1 MTFTRPGRTRL
12 GRSDTRLPF
21 ASARGPVAAGVALL
35 LLLAGCTNPN
45 QGPDLP
51 PQRILQSVAV
61 KMAPDSTMTAIE
73 STTVSVR
80 ENAGDATTE
89 TVKYSPKEVADKLPV
104 RVTTAYR
111 TADRTGTNLNDL
123 AGHNGRIEID
133 ITVQNLTMQPEN
145 LTYDVAGTSRTQPAL
160 VGAPLTVV
168 ASTALAGVAPTDVI
182 TATGSSTAAAT
193 NGVLSRSENGDAV
206 VQWAA
211 LLASPQM
218 GANATLTLVADA
230 KDFKV
235 PTIDMSVQA
244 GLVTDPSVSRVL
256 ESAFNTSPTSQLA
269 LEQRTIQVI
278 TDVNQVLTRAS
289 TDISKVRKN
298 LDSTSKTLGTRSVKE
313 LQESTKGVA
322 TSMKALDGQLTQLNS
337 DIKGT
342 VAGAQSAVL
351 QELGQTVDAMDK
363 LLGDTSGDPPAPR
376 VSGKGCST
384 VVGAPQAVGSVYGNL
399 VQVSAQL
406 EGYATASKN
415 CKAEA
420 QQVLLRSVGPAEPN
434 AKLCKDDK
442 STTCSIWAAEQHF
455 AEIMK
460 RLVERG
466 DELIRQMQPSI
477 VDEAMKHYKEL
488 GGEVEGV
495 GAAADGVSRAAVA
508 WQEAAEAR
516 LKDVEKELES
526 DLAGTDQQLADLDQ
540 KLAEHDQ
547 QLVDLDDQ
555 LVILTGEL
563 DKATEGLDE
572 LDEGLASIHDDA
584 EKSVAELR
592 SEDRDN
598 PERGDSMEAQILAA
612 AEHAC
617 EMGDQGGLFP
627 REGASERDIERM
639 RSYLVP
645 LGCTPEDDGD
655 PETPPEEPEELDP
668 PPPFTRKGSLLE
680 RTLEQAAAWQKVADL
695 TDKERDDSLYSSLKS
710 VRTQLEVAD
719 TRIDHLHQ
727 SVQANRDANK
737 RNRDAIQKIRDG
749 VPEDVVIDTK
759 LPELE
764 ELNKSVKDLEGTI
777 KEFQGS
783 YAAMA
788 DPMKKFDKYHKELP
802 DKIRAGFKSASD
814 QAKKELSEALEPAIR
829 KIAAQAEIDSEA
841 VGKMF
846 EESAAGLSNASEA
859 LNRNGARI
867 IEGQRREL
875 RESEKRTAAAAAE
888 QVDRSLNDLAR
899 GVSAST
905 RDMDAS
911 FVLLQASLKKV
922 LLDLGDRKVN
932 GSGLLGSMTTSAARV
947 GTADYQ
953 LALASGQTEAYANVR
968 GQDINGILLQQA
980 QLQAALRAGAELPAF
995 QLEVPEGAESQTVYT
1010 FRIGAQ

>member
-12 GRSDTRLPF
+12 GRSDSRLPF
-21 ASARGPVAAGVALL
+21 AAARGPVAAGVALL
-35 LLLAGCTNPN
+35 LLLAGCTNQD

-61 KMAPDSTMTAIE
+61 KMTPDSTMTDIE

-89 TVKYSPKEVADKLPV
+89 TVRYSPKEVADKLPV

-206 VQWAA
+206 IQWAA

-322 TSMKALDGQLTQLNS
+322 TSMKALDDQLTQLNS

-376 VSGKGCST
+376 VSGNGCST

-434 AKLCKDDK
+434 AELCKNDK
-442 STTCSIWAAEQHF
+442 STTCSIWAAEQTF
-455 AEIMK
+455 AAIMK

-466 DELIRQMQPSI
+466 DALIAEMQPSI
-477 VDEAMKHYKEL
+477 VDTAMKKYKEL
-488 GGEVEGV
+488 GGDVKGV
-495 GAAADGVSRAAVA
+495 GVAAHAVSRAAVA
-508 WQEAAEAR
+508 WQKAAEDR
-516 LKDVEKELES
+516 LKDVELELER

-540 KLAEHDQ
+540 KLVEHDKG
-547 QLVDLDDQ
+547 LADLDQQ

-563 DKATEGLDE
+563 DKTSEGLDA
-572 LDEGLASIHDDA
+572 LDDGLAGIHDDA
-584 EKSVAELR
+584 EKAIAELK
-592 SEDRDN
+592 SDDPENPDR
-598 PERGDSMEAQILAA
+598 GMSVEAQIWEA
-612 AEHAC
+612 AELAC
-617 EMGDQGGLFP
+617 RMGRGGIGGG
-627 REGASERDIERM
+627 GARQSQVDDM
-639 RSYLVP
+639 RGYLVG
-645 LGCTPEDDGD
+645 LGCEPEDHDNN
-655 PETPPEEPEELDP
+655 PETPEVLPEVEPPGRFDEPLVKRVHD
-668 PPPFTRKGSLLE
+668 
-680 RTLEQAAAWQKVADL
+680 QAAAWQKVADL
-695 TDKERDDSLYSSLKS
+695 TDEERDDSLYSALKS

-719 TRIDHLHQ
+719 TRIGHLHEAIK
-727 SVQANRDANK
+727 ANRNANQK
-737 RNRDAIQKIRDG
+737 NRDAIQKIRDG

-764 ELNKSVKDLEGTI
+764 ELNESVKDLESTI
-777 KEFQGS
+777 KVFQDS

-788 DPMKKFDKYHKELP
+788 DPMNKFDKYHKELP
-802 DKIRAGFKSASD
+802 GKIRAGFKSASD
-814 QAKKELSEALEPAIR
+814 QAKKELAAALEPAIR

-875 RESEKRTAAAAAE
+875 RESERRTAAAAAE
-888 QVDRSLNDLAR
+888 QVDRSLSDLAR

>member
-21 ASARGPVAAGVALL
+21 ASARGHVAAGVALL

-442 STTCSIWAAEQHF
+442 STTCSIWAAEQTF
-455 AEIMK
+455 ALIMK
-460 RLVERG
+460 RLVDDGER
-466 DELIRQMQPSI
+466 LIGQLQPEI
-477 VDEAMKHYKEL
+477 VATARKEYEDL

-495 GAAADGVSRAAVA
+495 RVAAGAVSAAADA
-508 WQEAAEAR
+508 WHRQAR
-516 LKDVEKELES
+516 ERMEEVEQELEKG
-526 DLAGTDQQLADLDQ
+526 LALTDQQLADLDQ
-540 KLAEHDQ
+540 KLVEHDG
-547 QLVDLDDQ
+547 QL
-555 LVILTGEL
+555 GEL
-563 DKATEGLDE
+563 DEDLKLLTAELDKTGEGLSA
-572 LDEGLASIHDDA
+572 LDEGLAGIHDDA
-584 EKSVAELR
+584 QKAIAELK
-592 SEDRDN
+592 SADPENPDR
-598 PERGDSMEAQILAA
+598 GMSIEAQIWEA
-612 AEHAC
+612 AELAC
-617 EMGDQGGLFP
+617 RMGRGGIGGG
-627 REGASERDIERM
+627 GASQREVDDM
-639 RSYLVP
+639 RGYLVG
-645 LGCTPEDDGD
+645 LGCEPEDHDNN
-655 PETPPEEPEELDP
+655 PETPEVLPEVDP
-668 PPPFTRKGSLLE
+668 PGRFDDPLVKRVHD
-680 RTLEQAAAWQKVADL
+680 QAAAWQKVADL
-695 TDKERDDSLYSSLKS
+695 TDEERDDSLYAALES
-710 VRTQLEVAD
+710 VRAQLALAE
-719 TRIDHLHQ
+719 TRIQNLHGSIQ
-727 SVQANRDANK
+727 KNRDANQT
-737 RNRDAIQKIRDG
+737 NREAIAKIREDS
-749 VPEDVVIDTK
+749 PEDVEIDAE
-759 LPELE
+759 LPARE
-764 ELNKSVKDLEGTI
+764 ELSARMSELADTI
-777 KEFQGS
+777 DEFNGS
-783 YAAMA
+783 YQAMEK
-788 DPMKKFDKYHKELP
+788 PMKALWEYEENLP
-802 DKIRAGFKSASD
+802 KQIRAGFKNASET
-814 QAKKELSEALEPAIR
+814 AKKELAKALEPAIR

-980 QLQAALRAGAELPAF
+980 QLQAALRAGADLPAF

>member
-12 GRSDTRLPF
+12 GRSAARLPF
-21 ASARGPVAAGVALL
+21 ASARGPVAAGLALL
-35 LLLAGCTNPN
+35 LLLAGCTNQD

-61 KMAPDSTMTAIE
+61 KLAPDSTMTDIE

-89 TVKYSPKEVADKLPV
+89 TVKFSPKDVAEDLPV

-111 TADRTGTNLNDL
+111 TADRTGTNLKDL
-123 AGHNGRIEID
+123 AGHNGRVVID

-168 ASTALAGVAPTDVI
+168 ASTALAGIAPTDVI
-182 TATGSSTAAAT
+182 TASGSGTMAAT

-235 PTIDMSVQA
+235 PTFDLSVQA

-322 TSMKALDGQLTQLNS
+322 TSMKALDGQLTELNS

-384 VVGAPQAVGSVYGNL
+384 VVGSPQAVGSVYGNL

-442 STTCSIWAAEQHF
+442 STTCSIWAAEQTF
-455 AEIMK
+455 AVIMK
-460 RLVERG
+460 RLVDDGER
-466 DELIRQMQPSI
+466 LIGKLQPEI
-477 VDEAMKHYKEL
+477 VSTARKEYEDL
-488 GGEVEGV
+488 APEVTGV
-495 GAAADGVSRAAVA
+495 GAAADEVSRAAVA
-508 WQEAAEAR
+508 WQKAAEDR
-516 LKDVEKELES
+516 LKDVELELER
-526 DLAGTDQQLADLDQ
+526 DLAGTDEQLVDLDRKLADHDQKLADLDQ
-540 KLAEHDQ
+540 
-547 QLVDLDDQ
+547 QLM
-555 LVILTGEL
+555 ILTGEL
-563 DKATEGLDE
+563 DQAGEGLDL
-572 LDEGLASIHDDA
+572 LDEGLSGIHDDA
-584 EKSVAELR
+584 EKAFAELK
-592 SEDRDN
+592 SPPEGTPGIDR
-598 PERGDSMEAQILAA
+598 SMEAQINAS
-612 AEHAC
+612 AELVC
-617 EMGDQGGLFP
+617 EMAEAGAFD
-627 REGASERDIERM
+627 EGADERDVRELRA
-639 RSYLVP
+639 YLVGV
-645 LGCTPEDDGD
+645 GCQPEDDGD
-655 PETPPEEPEELDP
+655 PETPPEEPEQLNAP
-668 PPPFTRKGSLLE
+668 APFREKGPLLK
-680 RTLEQAAAWQKVADL
+680 RVQDQAAAWQKVADL
-695 TDKERDDSLYSSLKS
+695 TDQDRDDSLYSALEA
-710 VRTQLEVAD
+710 VRSQLEAAD
-719 TRIDHLHQ
+719 TRIDHLQ
-727 SVQANRDANK
+727 DSIRKSRDANQE
-737 RNRDAIQKIRDG
+737 NRDAIKKIRDQS
-749 VPEDVVIDTK
+749 PEDVVIDTD
-759 LPELE
+759 LPELD
-764 ELNKSVKDLEGTI
+764 ELNAQVKELQGTI
-777 KEFQGS
+777 KEFEGS
-783 YAAMA
+783 YGDMA
-788 DPMKKFDKYHKELP
+788 EPMKALWDYQELLP
-802 DKIRAGFKSASD
+802 KQIRAGFKNASET
-814 QAKKELSEALEPAIR
+814 AKKELAEALEPAIR
-829 KIAAQAEIDSEA
+829 KISAQAEIDSEA

-875 RESEKRTAAAAAE
+875 RESEKRTAAAAARE
-888 QVDRSLNDLAR
+888 VDESLNDLAR
-899 GVSAST
+899 GVSSST

-995 QLEVPEGAESQTVYT
+995 QLDVPDGAESQTVYT
-1010 FRIGAQ
+1010 FRIGDQ